1 MVAAAIARAAR
12 CRDREDFVQLV
23 MEHGE
28 HLPGKAGNYRIAKF
42 PGTERIL
49 FKTNFSKAFKD
60 KDWYPKTFILPEEKA
75 RLMMCPKQ
83 YVYQKSAG
91 VELIQI
97 WPGRNCTFKYG

>member
-1 MVAAAIARAAR
+1 MINLVVTFFYCQGGTPKPLSHQEKPPEHHFHLR

-60 KDWYPKTFILPEEKA
+60 KTWYPKTFILPEEKA
-75 RLMMCPKQ
+75 G
-83 YVYQKSAG
+83 S
-91 VELIQI
+91 
-97 WPGRNCTFKYG
+97 FFS